1 MEEVGIVK
9 EINGPK
15 AIIRVQKQGSGCES
29 CPGGS
34 VCKAMGGGEAIME
47 AFNQVNAKVGDTVRV
62 SFKSYTYLKGTA
74 LLYGIPSLMLIIG
87 AVVGKEYA
95 GLILPGKDP
104 DIVSAICGFGLFAVS
119 FLILRFW
126 SKRYE
131 TKKEYMPVVEEILI
145 DSRRSSA
152 GSQ

>member
-34 VCKAMGGGEAIME
+34 VCKMMGSGEAIME
-47 AFNQVNAKVGDTVRV
+47 ALNQVNARVGDTVRV
-62 SFKSYTYLKGTA
+62 SFKSYTYLKGTV

-104 DIVSAICGFGLFAVS
+104 DIVSAVCSFGLFAVS
-119 FLILRFW
+119 FLVLRFW

-131 TKKEYMPVVEEILI
+131 TKKEYMPIVEEILNPKH
-145 DSRRSSA
+145 
-152 GSQ
+152 